1 MSTPAPDLYRRHRS
15 PPEIITH
22 AVWLYFR
29 FPLSL
34 RAVEEMRATHGV
46 NATLETYANGLR
58 NLAGISPPAYAV
70 TRPPLPTSGVSMR
83 SSSPSPARSIGS
95 GAAVNQDGF
104 VLDVLIQR
112 RQDRKAVKRLMRKLL
127 RKMARAPLLMITD
140 KLTHWFSFPRG
151 T

>member
-58 NLAGISPPAYAV
+58 NLAGISPPACVIAHQNAL
-70 TRPPLPTSGVSMR
+70 TNGV
-83 SSSPSPARSIGS
+83 
-95 GAAVNQDGF
+95 
-104 VLDVLIQR
+104 
-112 RQDRKAVKRLMRKLL
+112 
-127 RKMARAPLLMITD
+127 
-140 KLTHWFSFPRG
+140 
-151 T
+151 